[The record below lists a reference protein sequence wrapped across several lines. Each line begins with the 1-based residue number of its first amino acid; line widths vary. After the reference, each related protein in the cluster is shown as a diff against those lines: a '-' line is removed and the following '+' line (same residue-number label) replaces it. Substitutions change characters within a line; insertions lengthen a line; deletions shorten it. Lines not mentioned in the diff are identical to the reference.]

1 MPVTPAA
8 GDRVDGRYLLHEP
21 IGTGGMGVVWRA
33 WDERLQRW
41 VAVKCAR
48 LDDDRATR
56 RLMGEARN
64 AGRLHHPNIVAVFDF
79 VDEGAICWIVME
91 YVPSRSLAQLMA
103 ERGPL
108 APEEAGSIGCQ
119 IADALVKSHN
129 AGVVHGDVTPENILV
144 TDEGVARLTDFGI
157 SRALWNDVTQSAT
170 GSVRGKPRYLAP
182 EVAKGQPLGQK
193 ADVFSLG
200 ASLFAAVEGQ
210 SPYGEAEHLM
220 TYLSR
225 AVQGDLETA
234 RRAGQLTEPLAAL
247 LEVEPRNRPE
257 ATRALELLRQ
267 ATPPPAHVQDRLD
280 RSTLELTSR
289 TMRLG
294 GVVRAAK
301 DGLTVPVRRRRALA
315 IAAVAVVTGG
325 ALAAGLVLLAPWDSR
340 GADGKDTV
348 GSDAKPSAT
357 ASARAGTIG
366 DERTADPCG
375 LIDAA
380 SLSRFGTTV
389 LDPDYGDIDRCD
401 VILLNN
407 GGNDNAGVQVN
418 LDSDRDKFDDIESTQ
433 LVPDTDLT
441 RVAIKRDGVFCE
453 RAVLT
458 PDGKQIRVI
467 GQQFDTK
474 TAPDPCQLADT
485 ATDHV
490 VSVLA
495 HGPVPRRTVAWPKW
509 SLANLNACSLLDAA
523 ALKRL
528 PGVQFDNEDSGFGSW
543 NCDWSS
549 DGDGDREVEIRFTRD
564 NSLDS
569 DDGTPVNVAGTKSYY
584 RPNDEEDDSCTVR
597 TPHRVYTDSVGERT
611 VEILQLIVYAPESSK
626 QLCDSAA
633 EFATEVVH
641 NVAKKLAER

>member
-8 GDRVDGRYLLHEP
+8 GDRIDGRYLLHEP

-56 RLMGEARN
+56 RLMDEARN
-64 AGRLHHPNIVAVFDF
+64 AGRLHHPNIVAVFDY
-79 VDEGAICWIVME
+79 VDEGTTCWIVME

-119 IADALVKSHN
+119 IADALVKSHR

-182 EVAKGQPLGQK
+182 EVAKGQPVGQK

-200 ASLFAAVEGQ
+200 ASLFTAVEGQ

-220 TYLSR
+220 TYLAR
-225 AVQGDLETA
+225 AVEGRIEPTS
-234 RRAGQLTEPLAAL
+234 RAGQLTRPLGEL
-247 LEVEPRNRPE
+247 LEVEPRNRPD
-257 ATRALELLRQ
+257 AAQALKLLRH
-267 ATPPPAHVQDRLD
+267 ATPPPADVQDRID
-280 RSTLELTSR
+280 RGTVALTSP
-289 TMRLG
+289 TIRLG
-294 GVVRAAK
+294 QALRRTRDAV
-301 DGLTVPVRRRRALA
+301 TVPTRRPRALA
-315 IAAVAVVTGG
+315 ITAAAVVTTG
-325 ALAAGLVLLAPWDSR
+325 ALAAGLVFLAPWDSK
-340 GADGKDTV
+340 GADGKGTART
-348 GSDAKPSAT
+348 DAKPS

-380 SLSRFGTTV
+380 SLSRFGETV
-389 LDPDYGDIDRCD
+389 LDPDYGELDRCD
-401 VILLNN
+401 VIVLNN
-407 GGNDNAGVQVN
+407 SGDDNADAQIN
-418 LDSDRDKFDDIESTQ
+418 LDSDRDEFDHIESTR
-433 LVPDTDLT
+433 LVPGTDLT
-441 RVAIKRDGVFCE
+441 VVRIKRDGVFCE

-467 GQQFDTK
+467 GQQFDAK
-474 TAPDPCQLADT
+474 TSPDPCQMADA

-495 HGPVPRRTVAWPKW
+495 HGPVPRHTSAPAAK

-523 ALKRL
+523 ELKRL
-528 PGVQFDNEDSGFGSW
+528 PGVQVDNEDRGFGSW

-549 DGDGDREVEIRFTRD
+549 DGDGDREVEIQFSRD
-564 NSLDS
+564 NSLDGG
-569 DDGTPVNVAGTKSYY
+569 DGTLVNVAGTKSYY
-584 RPNDEEDDSCTVR
+584 IANEDEKDSCTVR
-597 TPHRVYTDSVGERT
+597 TPHRIYTDSVGEST
-611 VEILQLIVYAPESSK
+611 TEILQLTVYAPEPTR

-633 EFATEVVH
+633 EFATVVVH
-641 NVAKKLAER
+641 NIAKKLAER

>member
-8 GDRVDGRYLLHEP
+8 GDRIDGRYLLHEP

-33 WDERLQRW
+33 WDERLLRW

-64 AGRLHHPNIVAVFDF
+64 AGRLHHPNIVAVFDY
-79 VDEGAICWIVME
+79 VDEGTTCWIVME
-91 YVPSRSLAQLMA
+91 YVPSRSLAQLMGD
-103 ERGPL
+103 RGPL

-119 IADALVKSHN
+119 IADALVKSHR

-182 EVAKGQPLGQK
+182 EVAKGQPVGQK

-200 ASLFAAVEGQ
+200 ASLFTAVEGQ

-220 TYLSR
+220 TYLAR
-225 AVQGDLETA
+225 AVEGRIEPTS
-234 RRAGQLTEPLAAL
+234 RAGQLTEPLREL
-247 LEVEPRNRPE
+247 LEVEPRNRPD
-257 ATRALELLRQ
+257 AAQALKLLRH
-267 ATPPPAHVQDRLD
+267 ATPPPADVQDRID
-280 RSTLELTSR
+280 RGTVALTSP
-289 TMRLG
+289 TIRLG
-294 GVVRAAK
+294 QALRRTRDAV
-301 DGLTVPVRRRRALA
+301 TVPTRRPRALA
-315 IAAVAVVTGG
+315 IAAAAVVTTG
-325 ALAAGLVLLAPWDSR
+325 ALAAGLVFLAPWGSK
-340 GADGKDTV
+340 GSDGKDTART
-348 GSDAKPSAT
+348 DAKPS

-380 SLSRFGTTV
+380 SLSRFGDTV
-389 LDPDYGDIDRCD
+389 LDPDYGEIDRCD
-401 VILLNN
+401 VILLNSS
-407 GGNDNAGVQVN
+407 GDDNAGAQIN
-418 LDSDRDKFDDIESTQ
+418 LDSGRDKFDHIESTQ
-433 LVPDTDLT
+433 LVPGTDLT
-441 RVAIKRDGVFCE
+441 VVRIERDGVFCE

-467 GQQFDTK
+467 GQQFDAK
-474 TAPDPCQLADT
+474 TSPDPCQMADA

-495 HGPVPRRTVAWPKW
+495 HGPVPRRTSAPPAK
-509 SLANLNACSLLDAA
+509 SLAGLNACSLLDAA
-523 ALKRL
+523 ELKRL
-528 PGVQFDNEDSGFGSW
+528 PGVQFDNEDRGFGSW
-543 NCDWSS
+543 SCDWSS

-564 NSLDS
+564 NSLDG
-569 DDGTPVNVAGTKSYY
+569 DDGTLVNVAGTKSYY
-584 RPNDEEDDSCTVR
+584 RPNDVEDDSCTVR
-597 TPHRVYTDSVGERT
+597 TPHRTYTDSVGQRT
-611 VEILQLIVYAPESSK
+611 IEILQLNVYAPEPTR

-633 EFATEVVH
+633 EFATVVVH
-641 NVAKKLAER
+641 NIAKKLAER